1 MSAFAPQSVLSASP
15 LFPLGQ
21 IVATPG
27 ALDLLD
33 RTGINASA
41 LLYRHQHGDW
51 GVVCAEDAQSN
62 NQAILVGARIVSA
75 YELGLRRE
83 RLWII
88 TEADRRVTTLLLP
101 EEY

>member
-1 MSAFAPQSVLSASP
+1 MSESAAVPSSVP
-15 LFPLGQ
+15 LFALGHV
-21 IVATPG
+21 VATPG

-41 LLYRHQHGDW
+41 LLHRHRQGDW
-51 GVVCAEDAQSN
+51 GTVCAEDAQSN
-62 NQAILVGARIVSA
+62 IEAVLVRARIFSA
-75 YELGLRRE
+75 YELGSRCE

-101 EEY
+101 TEY

>member
-1 MSAFAPQSVLSASP
+1 MSVSVPQSVLSASP

-21 IVATPG
+21 IAATPG

-33 RTGINASA
+33 RTSINASS
-41 LLYRHQHGDW
+41 LLYRHQRGDW
-51 GVVCAEDAQSN
+51 GTVCAEHAQSN
-62 NQAILVGARIVSA
+62 DQAISIGARIFSV
-75 YELGLRRE
+75 YEHDSEQE

-101 EEY
+101 TEY

>member
-1 MSAFAPQSVLSASP
+1 MSASAPQSVLSAIP

-21 IVATPG
+21 IVVTPG

-41 LLYRHQHGDW
+41 LLHRHRHGDW
-51 GVVCAEDAQSN
+51 GAVCAEDVQSN
-62 NQAILVGARIVSA
+62 SGAISVGARIFSA
-75 YELGLRRE
+75 YELGSKQE
-83 RLWII
+83 RLWVI

-101 EEY
+101 TEY

>member
-1 MSAFAPQSVLSASP
+1 MSASALQSVLSASP
-15 LFPLGQ
+15 LFLLGQ
-21 IVATPG
+21 VVATPG

-51 GVVCAEDAQSN
+51 GTVCAEDAKSN
-62 NQAILVGARIVSA
+62 DHAILVGARILSA
-75 YELGLRRE
+75 YELGSRRE

-88 TEADRRVTTLLLP
+88 TEADRCVTTLLLP
-101 EEY
+101 TEY

>member
-15 LFPLGQ
+15 LFALGQ

-27 ALDLLD
+27 ALDLLG

-41 LLYRHQHGDW
+41 LLHRHQHGDW

-62 NQAILVGARIVSA
+62 DQAIFVGARILSA

-88 TEADRRVTTLLLP
+88 TEADRGVTTLLLP